1 MNYPIIPCDLCGSQD
16 GPQRQAIKRLL
27 DDWETKAPG
36 RRQKIFSALMSASPS
51 HLLDPNLFDFAALVR
66 ST

>member
-1 MNYPIIPCDLCGSQD
+1 
-16 GPQRQAIKRLL
+16 
-27 DDWETKAPG
+27 ETKAPG